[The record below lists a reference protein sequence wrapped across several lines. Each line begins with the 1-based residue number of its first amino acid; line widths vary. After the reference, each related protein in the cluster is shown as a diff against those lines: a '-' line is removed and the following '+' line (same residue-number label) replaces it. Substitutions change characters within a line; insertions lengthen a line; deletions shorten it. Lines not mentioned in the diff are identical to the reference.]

1 MPHIISS
8 VREAQLSPWEIR
20 ILRVV
25 RSETRQEK
33 AIARC
38 VRLNELIVS
47 EFVTE
52 LMLKGY
58 VERRRRRW
66 MLFFSRE
73 YFSITLEGLAALE
86 AAEGSVDRIMEFL
99 KESGQKIAGEIMAAM
114 PPLAWDAAKAT
125 YKVAKF
131 ILR

>member
-1 MPHIISS
+1 M
-8 VREAQLSPWEIR
+8 REAQLSLWEIR

-33 AIARC
+33 SIAKC
-38 VRLNELIVS
+38 VRLNDLIVS

-66 MLFFSRE
+66 LLFFSRE

-86 AAEGSVDRIMEFL
+86 AAESNVDRIMEFL
-99 KESGQKIAGEIMAAM
+99 KDSGQKLAGEVMAAM

-125 YKVAKF
+125 YKMAKF
-131 ILR
+131 ILK

>member
-1 MPHIISS
+1 
-8 VREAQLSPWEIR
+8 VREAQLSPWEVR

-58 VERRRRRW
+58 IERRRRRW

-86 AAEGSVDRIMEFL
+86 AAENSVDRIMEFI
-99 KESGQKIAGEIMAAM
+99 KDSGQKLAGEVMAAM

-131 ILR
+131 ILK

>member
-1 MPHIISS
+1 MISG
-8 VREAQLSPWEIR
+8 VKEAQLSPWEIR

-38 VRLNELIVS
+38 VRLNDLIVA

-58 VERRRRRW
+58 IERRRRRW

-99 KESGQKIAGEIMAAM
+99 KDSGQKLAGEIMTAM

-125 YKVAKF
+125 YKMAKF
-131 ILR
+131 ILK

>member
-1 MPHIISS
+1 
-8 VREAQLSPWEIR
+8 VEAKLSPWEIR

-33 AIARC
+33 TIARC
-38 VRLNELIVS
+38 VRLNDLIVS

-58 VERRRRRW
+58 IERREHRW
-66 MLFFSRE
+66 MIFFSRE

-86 AAEGSVDRIMEFL
+86 AAENSVDRIMEFL
-99 KESGQKIAGEIMAAM
+99 KDSGQKLAGEIRAAM

-125 YKVAKF
+125 YKIAKF
-131 ILR
+131 ILK

>member
-1 MPHIISS
+1 MK
-8 VREAQLSPWEIR
+8 EAVQLSPWEVR

-25 RSETRQEK
+25 RSESRQEK
-33 AIARC
+33 DIAKNIQ
-38 VRLNELIVS
+38 LNELLAS

-58 VERRRRRW
+58 IERRRQRW

-86 AAEGSVDRIMEFL
+86 ATESSVDWIIGFIKDGSQRL
-99 KESGQKIAGEIMAAM
+99 AGEIRNAI

-125 YKVAKF
+125 YKVARF
-131 ILR
+131 ILK

>member
-1 MPHIISS
+1 
-8 VREAQLSPWEIR
+8 VEAQLSPWEIK
-20 ILRVV
+20 ILQVV

-33 AIARC
+33 AIAKY

-58 VERRRRRW
+58 IERRRRRW

-73 YFSITLEGLAALE
+73 YFSITLEGLTALE
-86 AAEGSVDRIMEFL
+86 AAECRVDRIIEFL
-99 KESGQKIAGEIMAAM
+99 KDSGQKITGEIMAAM

-125 YKVAKF
+125 YKMAKF
-131 ILR
+131 ILK